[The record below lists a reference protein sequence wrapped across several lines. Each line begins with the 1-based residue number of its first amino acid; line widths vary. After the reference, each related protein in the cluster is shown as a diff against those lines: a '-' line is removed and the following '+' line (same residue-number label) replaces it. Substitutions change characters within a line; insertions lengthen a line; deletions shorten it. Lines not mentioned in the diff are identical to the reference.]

1 MIDKGCPLFGVGD
14 AHTHVLKHD
23 AVVNRY
29 PGQSMPNGYIYS
41 VGIHPWH
48 VSQATDE
55 QWGLLERLAERPD
68 VVAIGEAG
76 LDKLCDTPWNE
87 QVEAFYRHIVISERL
102 AKPLIIHNVRANQ
115 EILDAH
121 SKFRPVQPWVI
132 HGFRGKPQLAE
143 MFLRR
148 GIYLSF
154 GAEYNLA
161 TLAVVPP
168 DRLLRESDESAE

>member
-1 MIDKGCPLFGVGD
+1 MTYDRSGLFGVRD

-29 PGQSMPNGYIYS
+29 PGQPMPEGYLYS

-48 VSQATDE
+48 VSQATWR
-55 QWGLLERLAERPD
+55 QWLLLERIAVRPD

-76 LDKLCDTPWNE
+76 LDKLCATEWRE
-87 QVEAFYRHIVISERL
+87 QLEAFGRQILLSERV

-121 SKFRPVQPWVI
+121 RRFRPLQPWVI

-148 GIYLSF
+148 GIYISL
-154 GAEYNLA
+154 GEVHNPA
-161 TLAVVPP
+161 TAAVIPP
-168 DRLLRESDESAE
+168 DMLLWESDEDAE